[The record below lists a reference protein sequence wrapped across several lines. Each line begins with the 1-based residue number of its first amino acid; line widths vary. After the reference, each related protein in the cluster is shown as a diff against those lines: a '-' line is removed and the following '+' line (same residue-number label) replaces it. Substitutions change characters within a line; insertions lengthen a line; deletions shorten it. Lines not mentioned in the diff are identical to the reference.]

1 MMAVAYLRGGVR
13 SLVQMKVTKPMA
25 ELCKCV
31 YEQLKELKSW
41 KSNGSAGKILD
52 IYSNKLWK
60 DGVHKKQVKK
70 KISSEN
76 KLLYTGKA
84 LPRQPNSVQTETLLY

>member
-31 YEQLKELKSW
+31 YEQLKELKS
-41 KSNGSAGKILD
+41 
-52 IYSNKLWK
+52 
-60 DGVHKKQVKK
+60 
-70 KISSEN
+70 
-76 KLLYTGKA
+76 
-84 LPRQPNSVQTETLLY
+84 